1 MRRHHRLFLLL
12 FLAITGFTRVSAQL
26 PAPVTDSLRNQMQLL
41 KETRE
46 QMVMKTADLEE
57 RRVELSNQLGQL
69 AQHKSQLDSQYTRI
83 CEQIS
88 LAEKKVP
95 SAVPD
100 LYNLQKMKAEAF
112 GEIGKLEKA
121 ITLIRNRDN
130 KTSRMLESAREI
142 MTRLNER
149 LAGLEAKIA
158 Q

>member
-12 FLAITGFTRVSAQL
+12 FLAVTGYNRVSAQL
-26 PAPVTDSLRNQMQLL
+26 SAPVTDSLRNQLQVL
-41 KETRE
+41 KDTRE
-46 QMVMKTADLEE
+46 QMILKTADLEE
-57 RRVELSNQLGQL
+57 RRVELSTQLGQL
-69 AQHKSQLDSQYTRI
+69 TQYKSQLDSQYTRI

-100 LYNLQKMKAEAF
+100 LYNLQKMKAEAI
-112 GEIGKLEKA
+112 GEIGKLERA
-121 ITLIRNRDN
+121 INLIRNRDN

-142 MTRLNER
+142 MIRLNER
-149 LAGLEAKIA
+149 LAGIEAKMA